1 MREVP
6 TFTAGDFHKAT
17 ASSPNGNCVR
27 VARRHGWTAVWDDKQ
42 ATVDTTAGTL
52 LSTSELILLTDQQ
65 FDCYQ
70 NAVRNGR
77 FRGPLSLMRRPDGR
91 YTMRAV
97 GPPTTPGVALV
108 FDTTELAAF
117 HHGIR
122 HHEFDH
128 HDVNCAR
135 RAETR

>member
-6 TFTAGDFHKAT
+6 TFTVGDFHKAT
-17 ASSPNGNCVR
+17 ASSPNGNCVC

-42 ATVDTTAGTL
+42 ATGDTSAATMLA
-52 LSTSELILLTDQQ
+52 TSELILLTDQQ

-70 NAVRNGR
+70 HAVRTG
-77 FRGPLSLMRRPDGR
+77 GPVGSLTLTQRPDGD

-97 GPPTTPGVALV
+97 SPPTTPDVALV
-108 FDTTELAAF
+108 FDTAELAAF

-128 HDVNCAR
+128 RVVAPRQR
-135 RAETR
+135 R